1 MDFFAQQ
8 DAARKK
14 SARLTVVALVFAVLV
29 AAATGFVFTVA
40 AWCGYLALTDRA
52 PTYLE
57 FIAKFPEVCTLSH
70 IGAVVVVLVAG
81 AWSYVRLGAGEALMK
96 SVGARRARRSG
107 EQVCLNVVEEM
118 SIASGA
124 DVPTAWVVD
133 EDDGVNAFAAGL
145 GEEQRTHMPRQLP
158 GEDGHVP
165 ALAHHLIEAHKRPL
179 GVAVL
184 EPAPGSELLELAVAD
199 AFHARHD
206 LRRLVLRRELHR
218 KG

>member
-1 MDFFAQQ
+1 MNFFAQQ

-81 AWSYVRLGAGEALMK
+81 AWSYMRLGSGEALMK
-96 SVGARRARRSG
+96 SVGARRARR
-107 EQVCLNVVEEM
+107 
-118 SIASGA
+118 A
-124 DVPTAWVVD
+124 
-133 EDDGVNAFAAGL
+133 
-145 GEEQRTHMPRQLP
+145 
-158 GEDGHVP
+158 
-165 ALAHHLIEAHKRPL
+165 ALA
-179 GVAVL
+179 
-184 EPAPGSELLELAVAD
+184 
-199 AFHARHD
+199 
-206 LRRLVLRRELHR
+206 RRKASIFCMG
-218 KG
+218 KGLPMML